1 MFTEMHSLYE
11 WAWVIPALPLLSFLL
26 IAFVTKRSKG
36 LSAAVSI
43 LAILCAFGLAIAI
56 AAGVIG
62 SGSEIVKHPVITSIN
77 WLDIS
82 GLKLNFGTV
91 VDPLSTM
98 MLFVVGLV
106 ASMVQIY
113 SVGYMHGDRGW
124 SRYFAYQSLF
134 AMSMLGL
141 VIATN
146 LLELFIFWE
155 LVGLCSY
162 LLIGFWYHK
171 VSAREAA
178 KKAFMTTRVG
188 DFGLL
193 LGILFLFSKYGTLD
207 FVHLAALMNG
217 TAQGLALAGG
227 VGYITLTAFLLFVG
241 PIGKSGQFPL
251 HVWLPDAME
260 GPTPVS
266 ALIHAATMVVAGV
279 FLVARIY
286 FIFQH
291 AAPGALEFV
300 AGLGAFTAIF
310 AATIAIAQDDIKRIL
325 AYSTL
330 SQLGYMMFALGVGSL
345 TASMFHLMTHAFFK
359 ALMFLGAGSVIHA
372 LHEKQN
378 IWDMGGLWKKMPI
391 TGTTFAIGVLAI
403 SGIPPF
409 AGFWSKDEILSAALQ
424 NGHPII
430 YAVGLFTAFLTAFYM
445 GRLFFVAFMGPEKKE
460 NHPHESPYWMT
471 VPLIIL
477 AFFSTVGGLV
487 ALPYHNFAFYVRNYI
502 FVNGVVSLGTFTH
515 EGMAWG
521 LAGISVL
528 FGLAGLVLAYMTY
541 VTQTVKAEAVAA
553 RFPGVY
559 KLLKNKYY
567 IDEIYL
573 WIIRNIMDG
582 VGKVLYWFDIHIIDG
597 VINGL
602 ALITRGGAGGL
613 RRVHTG
619 QLQTY
624 ALVFFLAVVVIFLAY
639 TMGSGQVSALNP
651 LAMLGGV
658 K

>member
-1 MFTEMHSLYE
+1 MFKEMHDLFQ
-11 WAWVIPALPLLSFLL
+11 WAWLIPFLPFLSFLL
-26 IAFVTKRSKG
+26 IALVTRRSKG

-43 LAILCAFGLAIAI
+43 LAILSALGLAIAI
-56 AAGVIG
+56 GVGVIQSWNG
-62 SGSEIVKHPVITSIN
+62 EEFVGREAVAAAN
-77 WLDIS
+77 WLNIG
-82 GLKLNFGTV
+82 GLKIDFGTI
-91 VDPLSTM
+91 VDPLSAM
-98 MLFVVGLV
+98 MLFVVTLV

-113 SVGYMHGDRGW
+113 SLGYMHGDRGW
-124 SRYFAYQSLF
+124 SRYYAYQSLF
-134 AMSMLGL
+134 AASMLGL
-141 VIATN
+141 VISTN
-146 LLELFIFWE
+146 LLQLFIFWE

-162 LLIGFWYHK
+162 LLIGFWYFK

-178 KKAFMTTRVG
+178 KKAFITTRVG

-193 LGILFLFSKYGTLD
+193 LGILFLYNKFGTLD
-207 FVHLAALMNG
+207 FAALSNAMNTNFQDFALIG
-217 TAQGLALAGG
+217 GLS
-227 VGYITLTAFLLFVG
+227 YLTVMAILVFIG

-279 FLVARIY
+279 YLVARIY
-286 FIFQH
+286 FLFEH
-291 AAPGALEFV
+291 ASPAALQFV

-391 TGTTFAIGVLAI
+391 TGWTFFIGVLAI
-403 SGIPPF
+403 SGVPPF
-409 AGFWSKDEILSAALQ
+409 AGFWSKDEILAAALH
-424 NGHPII
+424 NGHPVI

-445 GRLFFVAFMGPEKKE
+445 SRLFFVAFTGPSKPE
-460 NHPHESPYWMT
+460 NHPHESPWTMT
-471 VPLIIL
+471 LPLIIL
-477 AFFSTVGGLV
+477 GVLSVVGGLV
-487 ALPYHNFAFYVRNYI
+487 ALPEHNFAFYVHA
-502 FVNGVVSLGTFTH
+502 GELEH
-515 EGMAWG
+515 EAMDWA
-521 LAGISVL
+521 LAGISVVAGL
-528 FGLAGLVLAYMTY
+528 IGIGLAYTIY
-541 VTQTVKAEAVAA
+541 VRKAIAAESIVAK
-553 RFPGVY
+553 FPGIY
-559 KLLKNKYY
+559 RLLKNKYY
-567 IDEIYL
+567 VDEFYL
-573 WIIRNIMDG
+573 WLIHHIMDG
-582 VGKVLYWFDIHIIDG
+582 LAKVLYWIDLYIVDG
-597 VINGL
+597 IINGL
-602 ALITRGGAGGL
+602 ALFTRGSARTL
-613 RRVHTG
+613 RRTQTG

-624 ALVFFLAVVVIFLAY
+624 ALVFFFAVVVIYLVFAIGEGQLA
-639 TMGSGQVSALNP
+639 ALNP

>member
-1 MFTEMHSLYE
+1 MFTQMHSLYE
-11 WAWVIPALPLLSFLL
+11 SAWVIPALPFLSFLL

-36 LSAAVSI
+36 LSATISI
-43 LAILCAFGLAIAI
+43 LAILTSLALAIAI
-56 AAGVIG
+56 VLGVVG
-62 SGSEIVKHPVITSIN
+62 SGAEIVEHPAVVNVN
-77 WLDIS
+77 WLDIQ
-82 GLKLNFGTV
+82 GLTINFGTL

-98 MLFVVGLV
+98 MLFVVTLV

-141 VIATN
+141 VISTN
-146 LLELFIFWE
+146 LLELFVFWE

-178 KKAFMTTRVG
+178 KKAFITTRVG

-193 LGILFLFSKYGTLD
+193 LGILFLYGQFGTLD
-207 FVHLAALMNG
+207 FAQLAQAMN
-217 TAQGLALAGG
+217 ANLQGLVLAGG
-227 VGYITLTAFLLFVG
+227 VSYITLTTFLLFTG

-279 FLVARIY
+279 YLVGRMY
-286 FIFQH
+286 FMFQH
-291 AAPGALEFV
+291 AAPSALEFV
-300 AGLGAFTAIF
+300 AGIGALTAIF
-310 AATIAIAQDDIKRIL
+310 AASIAIAQDDIKRIL

-330 SQLGYMMFALGVGSL
+330 SQLGYMMFALGVGAL

-391 TGTTFAIGVLAI
+391 TGWTFFIGVLAI

-409 AGFWSKDEILSAALQ
+409 AGFWSKDEILAAALH

-445 GRLFFVAFMGPEKKE
+445 SRLFFVAFMGPEKKE

-471 VPLIIL
+471 VPLIVL
-477 AFFSTVGGLV
+477 AFFSVVGGLV
-487 ALPYHNFAFYVRNYI
+487 ALPTHNFAFFVRDYVNL
-502 FVNGVVSLGTFTH
+502 NGVVALKEFEP
-515 EGMAWG
+515 EGLAWG

-528 FGLAGLVLAYMTY
+528 AGLLGIGLAYMTY
-541 VTQTVKAEAVAA
+541 VRQAIQAEAVVAK
-553 RFPGVY
+553 FPGVY

-573 WIIRNIMDG
+573 WLIHHIMDG
-582 VGKVLYWFDIHIIDG
+582 LAKVLYWFDIYIVDG
-597 VINGL
+597 IINGL
-602 ALITRGGAGGL
+602 ALITRGSARGL
-613 RRVHTG
+613 RRMHTG
-619 QLQTY
+619 QMQTY
-624 ALVFFLAVVVIFLAY
+624 ALVFFFAVVVIYLVY
-639 TMGSGQVSALNP
+639 TLGEGQFAALNP

>member
-1 MFTEMHSLYE
+1 MFKEMNDLFQ
-11 WAWVIPALPLLSFLL
+11 WAWLIPFLPFLSFLL
-26 IAFVTKRSKG
+26 IVFVTKRSKR
-36 LSAAVSI
+36 LSSTISI
-43 LAILCAFGLAIAI
+43 LAILTSLGLAIGI
-56 AAGVIG
+56 GIGVIQ
-62 SGSEIVKHPVITSIN
+62 SGSQVIENPVLSTVN
-77 WLDIS
+77 WLSIA
-82 GLKLNFGTV
+82 GLQIDFGTLI
-91 VDPLSTM
+91 DPMSAM
-98 MLFVVGLV
+98 MLFVVTLV

-113 SVGYMHGDRGW
+113 SIGYMHGDPGF
-124 SRYFAYQSLF
+124 SRYYAFQSLF
-134 AMSMLGL
+134 AASMLGMVL
-141 VIATN
+141 ATN
-146 LLELFIFWE
+146 LLQLFIFWE

-162 LLIGFWYHK
+162 LLIGFWFFK

-178 KKAFMTTRVG
+178 KKAFITTRVG

-193 LGILFLFSKYGTLD
+193 LGILFLYNQFGTLD
-207 FVHLAALMNG
+207 FYGPGSLSVQMATSFHDFALI
-217 TAQGLALAGG
+217 GG
-227 VGYITLTAFLLFVG
+227 VSYLTIMAVLVFIG

-279 FLVARIY
+279 YLVARM
-286 FIFQH
+286 FFLFDN
-291 AAPGALEFV
+291 ASPFALQLV
-300 AGLGAFTAIF
+300 AGMGAFTAIF

-391 TGTTFAIGVLAI
+391 TGTTFFIGVLAI

-409 AGFWSKDEILSAALQ
+409 AGFFSKDEILAAALH
-424 NGHPII
+424 NGHPVIF
-430 YAVGLFTAFLTAFYM
+430 AVGLFTAFLTAFYM
-445 GRLFFVAFMGPEKKE
+445 SRLFFVAFMGKEKPE
-460 NHPHESPYWMT
+460 NHPHESPWVMT
-471 VPLIIL
+471 LPLIIL
-477 AFFSTVGGLV
+477 AFFSIVGGWV
-487 ALPYHNFAFYVRNYI
+487 ALPEHNFGY
-502 FVNGVVSLGTFTH
+502 FVHYGEFHH
-515 EGMAWG
+515 EGIDWAIASISILAGVLGIG
-521 LAGISVL
+521 LAYI
-528 FGLAGLVLAYMTY
+528 TY
-541 VTQTVKAEAVAA
+541 VTRAIKAENVVA

-573 WIIRNIMDG
+573 WFIHKVMDG
-582 VGKVLYWFDIHIIDG
+582 IVAKVLYWFDLYIIDG
-597 VINGL
+597 IVNGL
-602 ALITRGGAGGL
+602 AFLTRGSGRVL
-613 RRVHTG
+613 RKTTTG

-624 ALVFFLAVVVIFLAY
+624 ALVFFFAVVVIYIVFAL
-639 TMGSGQVSALNP
+639 GEGQLSTLNP
-651 LAMLGGV
+651 AAMLGGV

>member
-1 MFTEMHSLYE
+1 MFKEMHDLFQ
-11 WAWVIPALPLLSFLL
+11 WAWLIPALPFLSFLL

-36 LSAAVSI
+36 LSSTVSI
-43 LAILCAFGLAIAI
+43 LAILASLGLAIAI
-56 AAGVIG
+56 GLGVIQ
-62 SGSEIVKHPVITSIN
+62 SGAEIVEHPAIVNVN
-77 WLDIS
+77 WLNIV
-82 GLKLNFGTV
+82 GLKINFGTV
-91 VDPLSTM
+91 IDPLSSM
-98 MLFVVGLV
+98 MLFVVTLV

-113 SVGYMHGDRGW
+113 SLGYMRGDEGW
-124 SRYFAYQSLF
+124 SRYYCYQSLF
-134 AMSMLGL
+134 AASMLGMVL
-141 VIATN
+141 ATN
-146 LLELFIFWE
+146 LLQLFIFWE

-162 LLIGFWYHK
+162 LLIGFWFFK

-193 LGILFLFSKYGTLD
+193 LGMLFLYTKFGTLD
-207 FVHLAALMNG
+207 FVGLSVAMNTNLQDIAVVG
-217 TAQGLALAGG
+217 T
-227 VGYITLTAFLLFVG
+227 VSYVTVMAFLVFLG

-279 FLVARIY
+279 YLVARMY
-286 FIFQH
+286 FLFDH
-291 AAPGALEFV
+291 ASPAALQFI

-310 AATIAIAQDDIKRIL
+310 AASIAIAQDDIKRIL

-359 ALMFLGAGSVIHA
+359 ALMFLGAGSVIYAMH
-372 LHEKQN
+372 HKQD

-391 TGTTFAIGVLAI
+391 TGTTFFIGVLAI
-403 SGIPPF
+403 SGVPPF
-409 AGFWSKDEILSAALQ
+409 AGFWSKDEILANALH

-445 GRLFFVAFMGPEKKE
+445 CRLFFVVFMGPEKAE
-460 NHPHESPYWMT
+460 NHPQESPWSMT
-471 VPLIIL
+471 IPLMIL
-477 AFFSTVGGLV
+477 AFFSVFGGFV
-487 ALPYHNFAFYVRNYI
+487 ALPEHNFAFYIHYGE
-502 FVNGVVSLGTFTH
+502 FEH
-515 EGMAWG
+515 EAIAWG
-521 LAGISVL
+521 LAGISVVAGL
-528 FGLAGLVLAYMTY
+528 LGIGLAYAIY
-541 VTQTVKAEAVAA
+541 VTKAISAENVVA

-567 IDEIYL
+567 IDELYL
-573 WIIRNIMDG
+573 WIIHNIMDG
-582 VGKVLYWFDIHIIDG
+582 LGKVLYWFDIYIVDG
-597 VINGL
+597 VVNVL
-602 ALITRGGAGGL
+602 ALITRGSGKVL
-613 RRVHTG
+613 RRTNTG

-624 ALVFFLAVVVIFLAY
+624 AMVFFVAVVVIFMVFAF
-639 TMGSGQVSALNP
+639 GEGQLTALNP